1 MNSGGIWLFADEI
14 EWLGIRIPR
23 DVPSSARVVF
33 FGTYESNFDSQDVVD
48 YDKREIK
55 KNYILNLEWNRRC
68 NKNKITL
75 SINENQADMIYNYLE
90 DKYEQQR

>member
-33 FGTYESNFDSQDVVD
+33 FGTYESNFDLQQFLD

-55 KNYILNLEWNRRC
+55 KNYILNLEWNGHC